1 MSETHQ
7 VLPTP
12 SMLALG
18 QDGALRFRVRVPSS
32 LKSIGRKL
40 AVGVALIGAD
50 LVAAWLAA
58 GLAGFAVE
66 FALPALG
73 QKPTHLPVELLVLV
87 FLTLGLTSARGKVP
101 LHAFGFG
108 ASGSFF
114 SSRSTALR
122 WAGTGGC

>member
-12 SMLALG
+12 SILALG

-58 GLAGFAVE
+58 GFAGFAVE
-66 FALPALG
+66 FAHPALD
-73 QKPTHLPVELLVLV
+73 QKPAHLPVELLVLV
-87 FLTLGLTSARGKVP
+87 FLTLGLYFGPGRSEEHTSELQSPMYLV
-101 LHAFGFG
+101 
-108 ASGSFF
+108 
-114 SSRSTALR
+114 
-122 WAGTGGC
+122 